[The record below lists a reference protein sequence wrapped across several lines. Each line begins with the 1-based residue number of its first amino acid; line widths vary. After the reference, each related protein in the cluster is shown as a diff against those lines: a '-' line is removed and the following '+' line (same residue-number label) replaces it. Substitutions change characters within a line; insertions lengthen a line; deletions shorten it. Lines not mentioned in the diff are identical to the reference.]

1 MWSNQR
7 SLGIH
12 GELVAVNAQHHE
24 HKCRPT
30 GSVEFHRAEL
40 NPPDLRLSC
49 NCKRSEPFGKAT
61 IQWFWRLLPTT
72 GRRDPHCWST
82 NTNCVPR
89 YVAGVPVPSTAANS
103 SSTSRVPA
111 ATGSPSS
118 AQSGH
123 SHAGAIAGGVVGG
136 VALLA
141 TVFAVII
148 FCFLRRRPSRSRRG
162 YEDGGGRRWSFRKLR
177 SGNNTTRS
185 SVQKP
190 SPNLQAEQT
199 IIGSDEE
206 ISTVGHEKLVAVAQA
221 SHPPQQPTRT
231 QSLRTSAQMTAS
243 YRDGRATAN
252 PERPGSR
259 ASYGAHPGEAIP
271 LEHTHLQYSPSLS
284 VTSPRRK
291 PAPRYDGA
299 AEAEEREGR
308 SSSQST
314 LDPIHGDSAKGS
326 PDSVHILQHKSSF
339 GAVRPMRVMITDP
352 PTCAPP

>member
-1 MWSNQR
+1 
-7 SLGIH
+7 
-12 GELVAVNAQHHE
+12 
-24 HKCRPT
+24 
-30 GSVEFHRAEL
+30 
-40 NPPDLRLSC
+40 
-49 NCKRSEPFGKAT
+49 
-61 IQWFWRLLPTT
+61 
-72 GRRDPHCWST
+72 
-82 NTNCVPR
+82 
-89 YVAGVPVPSTAANS
+89 
-103 SSTSRVPA
+103 
-111 ATGSPSS
+111 
-118 AQSGH
+118 
-123 SHAGAIAGGVVGG
+123 
-136 VALLA
+136 
-141 TVFAVII
+141 
-148 FCFLRRRPSRSRRG
+148 
-162 YEDGGGRRWSFRKLR
+162 
-177 SGNNTTRS
+177 
-185 SVQKP
+185 
-190 SPNLQAEQT
+190 
-199 IIGSDEE
+199 
-206 ISTVGHEKLVAVAQA
+206 
-221 SHPPQQPTRT
+221 
-231 QSLRTSAQMTAS
+231 MTAS